1 MRKEPIHTR
10 AKTHIIRTAGVCNEW
25 CRQWRMYDRLLPTAF
40 LCGVA
45 LFLGYY
51 LTLAAPVTFQSAS
64 LIKVSKEEPIA
75 VVAQHL
81 KEKHLIHS
89 TLVFTFF
96 AKLFGADKHVMA
108 GEYFFPGPQNVITI
122 SRRLAH
128 GDYQLVP
135 VRVTFPEGI
144 TVSSMAE
151 ILQEKVPDFD
161 VSAFLSAAEAK
172 EGYLFPDTYFFLPGQ
187 DATSVITTLEAN
199 FKQHVSKPE
208 VASALAQSKHTLTEL
223 VTMASLLEKEA
234 ATFHDRQV
242 IAGVLWHR
250 LAIGMPLQVD
260 AVFPYIIGKNTFE
273 LTKADLK
280 VASPYNT
287 YTNKG
292 LPPGP
297 INNPSIGSIVAA
309 ATPISSNYVYYLSDM
324 QGNFHFCVNYACQK
338 ANQQK
343 YLK

>member
-1 MRKEPIHTR
+1 
-10 AKTHIIRTAGVCNEW
+10 
-25 CRQWRMYDRLLPTAF
+25 MYDRLLPSAF

-45 LFLGYY
+45 LFLVYY
-51 LTLAAPVTFQSAS
+51 LVVAAPISFQSTS
-64 LIKVSKEEPIA
+64 LVKVTKGESVGE
-75 VVAQHL
+75 VAQHL
-81 KEKHLIHS
+81 KEKNLIHS
-89 TLVFTFF
+89 VFMFRVF
-96 AKLFGADKHVMA
+96 ARVFGASNHLVA

-135 VRVTFPEGI
+135 VRVTFPEGVTI
-144 TVSSMAE
+144 SRMAD
-151 ILQEKVPDFD
+151 ILRERVPDFD
-161 VSAFLSAAEAK
+161 TNAFLSSAQTK

-187 DATSVITTLEAN
+187 EPLAVITTLEAN
-199 FKQHVSKPE
+199 FKEKITKPE
-208 VASALAQSKHTLTEL
+208 VATAIAQSKRPL
-223 VTMASLLEKEA
+223 VDLVIMASLLEKEA
-234 ATFHDRQV
+234 SNFHDRQV

-297 INNPSIGSIVAA
+297 INNPSIESILAA
-309 ATPISSNYVYYLSDM
+309 ATPITTKYVYYLSDL
-324 QGNFHFCVNYACQK
+324 QGNFHFCVTYSCQK

>member
-1 MRKEPIHTR
+1 MRKEPLHKR
-10 AKTHIIRTAGVCNEW
+10 AKAHIVRTTGICNEW
-25 CRQWRMYDRLLPTAF
+25 CRHWRMYDRLLPSAF
-40 LCGVA
+40 LCGVL
-45 LFLGYY
+45 LFLIYY
-51 LTLAAPVTFQSAS
+51 LAIAAPVDFQSTS
-64 LIKVSKEEPIA
+64 LVKVTKEESIGE
-75 VVAQHL
+75 VANRL
-81 KEKHLIHS
+81 KEKNLIHS
-89 TLVFTFF
+89 VVAF
-96 AKLFGADKHVMA
+96 KLFARAFGAHDHLVA
-108 GEYFFPGPQNVITI
+108 GEYFFPGPQNVILL

-135 VRVTFPEGI
+135 VRVTFPEGVTI
-144 TVSSMAE
+144 SRMAE
-151 ILQEKVPDFD
+151 ILHERVPDFD
-161 VSAFLSAAEAK
+161 VQAFRASAQAK

-187 DATSVITTLEAN
+187 EPLAVITTLEAN
-199 FKQHVSKPE
+199 FKEKITKPE
-208 VASALAQSKHTLTEL
+208 VVAAIAQSKRSLVDL

-234 ATFHDRQV
+234 SNFHDRQV

-297 INNPSIGSIVAA
+297 INNPSIESILAA
-309 ATPISSNYVYYLSDM
+309 ATPITTNYVYYLSDM
-324 QGNFHFCVNYACQK
+324 QGNFHFCVTYACQK